1 MMRFKQREK
10 QIELLNENF
19 AKVAG
24 SLNGIS
30 GRALVEFDEFEVVEE
45 EPALLE

>member
-1 MMRFKQREK
+1 VGTDNFE
-10 QIELLNENF
+10 QI
-19 AKVAG
+19 VG

-30 GRALVEFDEFEVVEE
+30 GRALVEFDDFEVVDE